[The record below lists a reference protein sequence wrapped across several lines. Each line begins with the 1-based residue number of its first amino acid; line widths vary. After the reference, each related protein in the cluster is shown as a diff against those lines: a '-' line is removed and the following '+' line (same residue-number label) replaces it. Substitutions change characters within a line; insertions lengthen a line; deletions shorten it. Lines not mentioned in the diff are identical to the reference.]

1 MLLSYRSGKNTPGAS
16 AIDRQ
21 ALFDCGKVVVAVDGL
36 TIRQEAFCMEY
47 AKSGNATRAYK
58 QAGYKVKSD
67 GAAGVNANRLLKN
80 AKVQARLRSIC
91 DEIAS
96 EAIMQPKEMQEWL
109 TKVVRGEE
117 REMSGESSLLRDRLK
132 AADLLGKMQGAFLDR
147 KEVEMKGVVPVVLK
161 DDI

>member
-1 MLLSYRSGKNTPGAS
+1 MA
-16 AIDRQ
+16 
-21 ALFDCGKVVVAVDGL
+21 
-36 TIRQEAFCMEY
+36 Y
-47 AKSGNATRAYK
+47 AKSGNATEAYK
-58 QAGYKVKSD
+58 QAYPKVKKD
-67 GAAGVNANRLLKN
+67 KTAQAASSRLLSN
-80 AKVQARLRSIC
+80 VMIQGRLKEIS

-109 TKVVRGEE
+109 SKVVRGEE
-117 REMSGESSLLRDRLK
+117 REMSGESALLRDRLK

>member
-1 MLLSYRSGKNTPGAS
+1 MA
-16 AIDRQ
+16 
-21 ALFDCGKVVVAVDGL
+21 
-36 TIRQEAFCMEY
+36 Y
-47 AKSGNATRAYK
+47 AKSGNATEAYK
-58 QAGYKVKSD
+58 QAGYKVRSD

-80 AKVQARLRSIC
+80 AKVQARLRSIR

-109 TKVVRGEE
+109 SKVVRGEE
-117 REMSGESSLLRDRLK
+117 REMSGESALLRDRLK